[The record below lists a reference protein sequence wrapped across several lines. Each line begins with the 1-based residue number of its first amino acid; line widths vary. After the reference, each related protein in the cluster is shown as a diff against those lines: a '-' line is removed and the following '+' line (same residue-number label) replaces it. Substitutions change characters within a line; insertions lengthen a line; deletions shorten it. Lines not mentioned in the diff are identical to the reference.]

1 MYRKALALDAKA
13 HTENFIVPDTVTN
26 ALKFYQAAY
35 DLNQSRT
42 YSRTIEQRYAVLR
55 PYAKNF
61 EPLVKRDLYI
71 TEAGKNSSLDE

>member
-13 HTENFIVPDTVTN
+13 HTENFRVPDTVTD

-35 DLNQSRT
+35 DLNQDRQ

-55 PYAKNF
+55 PYAKHF
-61 EPLVKRDLYI
+61 EPLVKRDLYT
-71 TEAGKNSSLDE
+71 TEIGKSIVHDE